1 MLRKFLFICSIFSF
15 VFIHSGVQANDLRVF
30 YAGFAF
36 IGDNVNITK
45 NYPHALA
52 ISKEKDSEDLLLE
65 KVLREKVK
73 NQNMNNFKLIIGEL
87 GNLEEGEG
95 ISVAFAL
102 DNETV
107 AIEQIGSYYKIVID
121 LGAQVLFFDF
131 KEMKVI
137 GCYPVAI
144 QLIDVSESKPADI
157 LIKNRIRELFI
168 GNKYEINIFDEFV
181 KRLKD
186 IEIKPKF
193 KNSIKV
199 SNVTIEEKA
208 LPFLPTIYIDDK
220 DPNKNNIK
228 TLLAQNFS
236 KFLSSNQEISVL
248 PYTKGSAI
256 GDKMS
261 ARFANGEVY
270 MLEIPEAQ
278 FLIDLTL
285 RGFKKVKFD
294 EKKAGSSWI
303 YGVYIKLKIFEPLL
317 QKYYID
323 EKFKHG
329 ATKIIPASQ
338 KNVADWPAFQESLF
352 VLFDSLT
359 KSFSTE
365 RKFKSVKKVLEKCK

>member
-1 MLRKFLFICSIFSF
+1 MLKKLSFICLIFCF
-15 VFIHSGVQANDLRVF
+15 GFINSNTQAGDLRVF

-36 IGDNVNITK
+36 IGNNVNIEK
-45 NYPHALA
+45 NYPYSFAV
-52 ISKEKDSEDLLLE
+52 SKENDLE
-65 KVLREKVK
+65 TVLRTKVEKE
-73 NQNMNNFKLIIGEL
+73 NMNNFKLIISEL

-95 ISVAFAL
+95 VSVAFAL

-131 KEMKVI
+131 REMKVI
-137 GCYPVAI
+137 GCYPIAI
-144 QLIDVSESKPADI
+144 QLIDVSESKPDDI
-157 LIKNRIRELFI
+157 LKKNRIRELFI
-168 GNKYEINIFDEFV
+168 GNKYKINIFDEFV

-199 SNVTIEEKA
+199 NNVKIGEKA

-228 TLLAQNFS
+228 TFLAQNFS

-256 GDKMS
+256 GGKMS
-261 ARFANGEVY
+261 ARFSNGEVY

-317 QKYYID
+317 RKYYID
-323 EKFKHG
+323 EKFKQG